1 MSAKQ
6 KAEKRYQYVL
16 QKEGVSEDEISK
28 LISMDEDELYRKKM
42 AY

>member
-6 KAEKRYQYVL
+6 KAEKRYQSVL

-28 LISMDEDELYRKKM
+28 LISMDEDEFYRKKM
-42 AY
+42 SY

>member
-6 KAEKRYQYVL
+6 KAEKRYQSVL
-16 QKEGVSEDEISK
+16 QKEGVYEDEISK

-42 AY
+42 SY